1 MRFNIYTE
9 NHQEVMDML
18 NLGGISCKLTS
29 KTTWNNKGALSWQ
42 YDYKMSFEEEHF
54 TAAVFLSEMSSTLTV
69 AEGESTAVFEKLK
82 SLFEVDEKY
91 TDPNEKPKVDKDSNL
106 SCLLGIIVIF
116 SPAAYGIYNLFFV

>member
-1 MRFNIYTE
+1 
-9 NHQEVMDML
+9 ML
-18 NLGGISCKLTS
+18 NLGGISCKLTD

-42 YDYKMSFEEEHF
+42 YDYKMVFGEEQF

-69 AEGESTAVFEKLK
+69 DEGKSTAVFEKLK

-91 TDPNEKPKVDKDSNL
+91 IEPNEKSEGDKGSNL

-116 SPAAYGIYNLFFV
+116 SPAVYGIYNLFFV